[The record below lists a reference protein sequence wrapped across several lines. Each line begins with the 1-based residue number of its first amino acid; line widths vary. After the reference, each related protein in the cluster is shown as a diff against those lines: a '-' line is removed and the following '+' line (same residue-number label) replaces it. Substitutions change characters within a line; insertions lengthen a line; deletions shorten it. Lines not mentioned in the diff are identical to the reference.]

1 MTTFAI
7 VYNTKSDVR
16 INQMQKLIERYDQF
30 IQVADTFWIVDCE
43 GDPVGIKGYLN
54 RSVGTTGSLLVFEV
68 TKEWAFT
75 GSQEVTDWLNGR

>member
-7 VYNTKSDVR
+7 VYHTQNEVR
-16 INQMQKLIERYDQF
+16 VDQMNKLIERYDQF
-30 IQVADTFWIVDCE
+30 IQVAHLFWIIDCD
-43 GDPVGIKGYLN
+43 GDPAGIKNYLN

-75 GSQEVTDWLNGR
+75 GRQEVIDWLSAR